1 MNLSKDLSHL
11 HLNRVNESQGIGVEA
26 RVEAPQ
32 QRKEKM
38 AELRDEHFE
47 VISENK
53 ARSYEKDKKE
63 LQHQVMDLEM
73 ALYKIKEVIKEYE
86 KSNDNK

>member
-1 MNLSKDLSHL
+1 M
-11 HLNRVNESQGIGVEA
+11 EA

-32 QRKEKM
+32 QRKENM

-47 VISENK
+47 VISKNK
-53 ARSYEKDKKE
+53 AVKYERDKKE

-73 ALYKIKEVIKEYE
+73 ALHKIKEVIRQYE
-86 KSNDNK
+86 NSNNNK

>member
-1 MNLSKDLSHL
+1 
-11 HLNRVNESQGIGVEA
+11 
-26 RVEAPQ
+26 
-32 QRKEKM
+32 M

-53 ARSYEKDKKE
+53 ARRYEKDKKQ

-73 ALYKIKEVIKEYE
+73 ALHKIKEVIKAYE
-86 KSNDNK
+86 NSNNNK

>member
-1 MNLSKDLSHL
+1 MNPKG
-11 HLNRVNESQGIGVEA
+11 QGWKREWKPHNK
-26 RVEAPQ
+26 E
-32 QRKEKM
+32 RKNM

-53 ARSYEKDKKE
+53 ARRYEKDKKE

-73 ALYKIKEVIKEYE
+73 AIHKIKEVIREYE